1 MGETDRVPDDKGVT
15 KGKPK
20 KSDLDDRYWRLMRRV
35 AGNIRRVRESQ
46 NLTQED
52 MISLGFERRWYQRI
66 ESGNY
71 SVSLPTLD
79 QVSRAFKVD
88 ISEFFR

>member
-1 MGETDRVPDDKGVT
+1 VAGSKHKLKTE
-15 KGKPK
+15 
-20 KSDLDDRYWRLMRRV
+20 LDDRYWKLMKRI
-35 AGNIRRVRESQ
+35 ADNIRRVRLAK

-52 MISLGFERRWYQRI
+52 MTTLGMERRWFQRI
-66 ESGNY
+66 ESGTY

-79 QVSRAFKVD
+79 RVARALKVD

>member
-1 MGETDRVPDDKGVT
+1 MKRIAD
-15 KGKPK
+15 
-20 KSDLDDRYWRLMRRV
+20 
-35 AGNIRRVRESQ
+35 NIRRVRLAK

-52 MISLGFERRWYQRI
+52 MTTLGMERRWFQRI
-66 ESGNY
+66 ESGTY

-79 QVSRAFKVD
+79 RVARALKVD